1 MEVKHGTLHPTRLG
15 ERKRAYPGS
24 SPTPQQQRY
33 TFDNR
38 RYLWNLTVDR
48 FGSADRKIL
57 RSHRT
62 WAGDDISVH
71 DAVLK
76 EITSKGDPSLFLV
89 RVEFTLKLRQNYGT
103 TPEDRNFSGTKCI
116 EE

>member
-1 MEVKHGTLHPTRLG
+1 MEVKHGTLHSTRLG
-15 ERKRAYPGS
+15 ERKRAYSCP
-24 SPTPQQQRY
+24 SPTQPQQRY

-76 EITSKGDPSLFLV
+76 EITSKGDPSLFLSHIQPQI
-89 RVEFTLKLRQNYGT
+89 TAKLRHDT
-103 TPEDRNFSGTKCI
+103 
-116 EE
+116 